1 MITLDTREPEDV
13 LVAVEAAAVTEGIHT
28 TRAILQQ
35 GDFVWECPLGTVG
48 VERKTASDLMGSLSS
63 GRAAEQMAR
72 MIEAYT
78 IPVLMI
84 VGDLTTHKGK
94 IGRWSGKDFNG
105 SWTVIGVDNVLLSWQ
120 LAGMYIV
127 RASKKDTAARIISL
141 YRWSHKR
148 EHLVVR
154 GSVIT
159 PTHITRQARTL
170 CTLPGIGPKRAASL
184 AKQYTLAELF
194 AMPESVW
201 QKMAGKTIGERVN
214 QFINARDINIINGPP
229 PSGGGTIGA

>member
-1 MITLDTREPEDV
+1 MITLDAREPEDV

-78 IPVLMI
+78 IPVLII
-84 VGDLTTHKGK
+84 VGDLTTPKGK

-105 SWTVIGVDNVLLSWQ
+105 AWTV
-120 LAGMYIV
+120 
-127 RASKKDTAARIISL
+127 
-141 YRWSHKR
+141 
-148 EHLVVR
+148 
-154 GSVIT
+154 
-159 PTHITRQARTL
+159 
-170 CTLPGIGPKRAASL
+170 
-184 AKQYTLAELF
+184 
-194 AMPESVW
+194 
-201 QKMAGKTIGERVN
+201 MAVAT
-214 QFINARDINIINGPP
+214 
-229 PSGGGTIGA
+229 

>member
-13 LVAVEAAAVTEGIHT
+13 LVAVEAAAVTEGIRT

-35 GDFVWECPLGTVG
+35 GDFMWECPLGAVG

-63 GRAAEQMAR
+63 GRAAEQFEK
-72 MIEAYT
+72 MIGAYT
-78 IPVLMI
+78 VPVLM
-84 VGDLTTHKGK
+84 VTGHHTTFKGKVGKWAGDLN
-94 IGRWSGKDFNG
+94 GRWTTMGL
-105 SWTVIGVDNVLLSWQ
+105 DNMLLSWQ
-120 LAGMYIV
+120 LAGLYIV
-127 RASKKDTAARIISL
+127 RNSKKETAARIISL
-141 YRWSHKR
+141 YKWSHKR

-154 GSVIT
+154 GSLIT
-159 PTHITRQARTL
+159 PTHITGQARTL

-194 AMPESVW
+194 AMPETVW

-214 QFINARDINIINGPP
+214 QFVNARDINIINGPP
-229 PSGGGTIGA
+229 PSDDGTIGA

>member
-28 TRAILQQ
+28 TRAILHQ
-35 GDFVWECPLGTVG
+35 GDFMWECPLGTVG

-63 GRAAEQMAR
+63 GRAAGQFEK
-72 MIEAYT
+72 MIGAYT
-78 IPVLMI
+78 LPVLMI
-84 VGDLTTHKGK
+84 TGDHVTHKGK
-94 IGRWSGKDFNG
+94 IGRWTGKEFNG
-105 SWTVIGVDNVLLSWQ
+105 SWSLEGMDNLLLSWQ
-120 LAGMYIV
+120 LAGLYIV
-127 RASKKDTAARIISL
+127 RTDKKGTAGRIISL

-154 GSVIT
+154 GSLIT
-159 PTHITRQARTL
+159 PTHITGQARTL

-194 AMPESVW
+194 AMPESVG
-201 QKMAGKTIGERVN
+201 QKLAGKTVGERVN

>member
-1 MITLDTREPEDV
+1 MFTITLDTREPEDV
-13 LVAVEAAAVTEGIHT
+13 LVAVEAAAVKEGIRT
-28 TRAILQQ
+28 MREALDT
-35 GDFVWECPLGTVG
+35 GDYAWECHLGAVR

-63 GRAAEQMAR
+63 GRAAEQFTR
-72 MIEAYT
+72 IVEY
-78 IPVLMI
+78 PVPILMI
-84 VGDLTTHKGK
+84 TGQHTTFKGKVGKWAGDLN
-94 IGRWSGKDFNG
+94 GRWTTMGL
-105 SWTVIGVDNVLLSWQ
+105 DNMLLSWQ
-120 LAGMYIV
+120 LAGLYIV
-127 RASKKDTAARIISL
+127 RNSKKETAARIISL
-141 YRWSHKR
+141 YKWSHKR

-214 QFINARDINIINGPP
+214 QFINATIIDNA
-229 PSGGGTIGA
+229 SGSTSPNGGTIGP

>member
-214 QFINARDINIINGPP
+214 QFINARDINIINGPS
-229 PSGGGTIGA
+229 PSRDGTIGA

>member
-13 LVAVEAAAVTEGIHT
+13 LVAVEAAAVTEGIRT

-35 GDFVWECPLGTVG
+35 GDFMWECPLGAVG

-63 GRAAEQMAR
+63 GRAAEQFEK
-72 MIEAYT
+72 MIGAYT
-78 IPVLMI
+78 VPVLM
-84 VGDLTTHKGK
+84 VTGHHTTFKGKVGKWAGDLN
-94 IGRWSGKDFNG
+94 GRWTTMGL
-105 SWTVIGVDNVLLSWQ
+105 DNMLLSWQ
-120 LAGMYIV
+120 LAGLYIV
-127 RASKKDTAARIISL
+127 RNSKKETAARIISL
-141 YRWSHKR
+141 YKWSHKR

-154 GSVIT
+154 GSLIT
-159 PTHITRQARTL
+159 PTHITGQARTL

-194 AMPESVW
+194 AMPETVW

-229 PSGGGTIGA
+229 SSRDGTIGA